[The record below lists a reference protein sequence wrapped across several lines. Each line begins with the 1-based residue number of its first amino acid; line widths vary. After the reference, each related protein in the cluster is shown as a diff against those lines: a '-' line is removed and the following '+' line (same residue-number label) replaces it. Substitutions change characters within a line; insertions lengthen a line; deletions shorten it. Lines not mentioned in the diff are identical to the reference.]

1 MPRKLPLEGVDPL
14 LKAWGVL
21 ERLSTIDLGS
31 YYPIVTAGGE
41 NLFALALGSPGS
53 PVIAKLETPEV
64 SLDITLTWHP
74 RVEKPRDLMAEQA
87 RRRSASGSLA
97 ASGKKPDSEK
107 KRAEKSDRPEDQD
120 DLGFKPSEL
129 DPKGA
134 FELTVRNAPEGFELQ
149 DIRFEREGSDDQP
162 ITPVMRTGE
171 VVIPDSDCDGAIES
185 MDSKVYGRVT
195 HRGPSRA
202 PHKQASA
209 DEDSQKSHKGLIDP
223 TVLTLTH
230 KGFESIYR
238 RDSGW
243 VNEIC
248 KKASV
253 KCGLKLNSNKS
264 ENPACDVSQLVWLK
278 ISGKR
283 IDGFPFESSPLG
295 DPSNLPL
302 DLIQLAPGAIYK
314 LAHDTAVDLRRQQRD
329 HSSLDDQI
337 DSNDST
343 RGSRADQLED
353 SKSIDPVESLFRKEN
368 IELVRVL
375 ISQLAERRHREAIE
389 LHYLKGMSYVQAAE
403 TMKLTVEAFKSLLFR
418 VRDNLREKLESKLG

>member
-1 MPRKLPLEGVDPL
+1 MPRKLPLEEL
-14 LKAWGVL
+14 ERLIEACGVL
-21 ERLSTIDLGS
+21 ERLSRIDLGS

-41 NLFALALGSPGS
+41 NLFALAYGSPGS

-129 DPKGA
+129 DSKGA
-134 FELTVRNAPEGFELQ
+134 FQLTVRGAPEGFELQ
-149 DIRFEREGSDDQP
+149 DIRFERDGSDDQP

-209 DEDSQKSHKGLIDP
+209 DEDSQKSHTGLIDP

-243 VNEIC
+243 VSRIC
-248 KKASV
+248 RNAS
-253 KCGLKLNSNKS
+253 LRHKLHIDDVEQS
-264 ENPACDVSQLVWLK
+264 CDVSQLVWLK
-278 ISGKR
+278 ISRKP
-283 IDGFPFESSPLG
+283 IDGFPFKHISLG
-295 DPSNLPL
+295 KDDDPSNLPL

-314 LAHDTAVDLRRQQRD
+314 LAHDEAIDLRRKERD
-329 HSSLDDQI
+329 HFSLDAQI
-337 DSNDST
+337 DSNDSASRT
-343 RGSRADQLED
+343 LAEFVEDYKSTALRGALVETDQLERLRSAIKKLPQEQFD
-353 SKSIDPVESLFRKEN
+353 LIFATRVEGRSQKHFAESK
-368 IELVRVL
+368 ELT
-375 ISQLAERRHREAIE
+375 
-389 LHYLKGMSYVQAAE
+389 VQAVKNRHLRA
-403 TMKLTVEAFKSLLFR
+403 LA
-418 VRDNLREKLESKLG
+418 NLRLLLKSEPE

>member
-1 MPRKLPLEGVDPL
+1 MPRKLSLEGIDPL
-14 LKAWGVL
+14 LQACGVL

-41 NLFALALGSPGS
+41 NPFALALGSPGS

-134 FELTVRNAPEGFELQ
+134 FQLTVRGAPEGFELQ

-209 DEDSQKSHKGLIDP
+209 DEDSQEEKEDLESAMRKYALAVDRYCLRKCKSLGMNKQDAEEASQNTWIRMWKCWEHLNPCIRIN
-223 TVLTLTH
+223 TVIFQNARWACLDVY
-230 KGFESIYR
+230 KYR
-238 RDSGW
+238 RPINF
-243 VNEIC
+243 VE
-248 KKASV
+248 KK
-253 KCGLKLNSNKS
+253 
-264 ENPACDVSQLVWLK
+264 
-278 ISGKR
+278 
-283 IDGFPFESSPLG
+283 
-295 DPSNLPL
+295 
-302 DLIQLAPGAIYK
+302 
-314 LAHDTAVDLRRQQRD
+314 
-329 HSSLDDQI
+329 SLDSPRT
-337 DSNDST
+337 DSQENE
-343 RGSRADQLED
+343 SRLADQLED
-353 SKSIDPVESLFRKEN
+353 SKSVDPAENFFRMPD
-368 IELVRVL
+368 IELIRVL
-375 ISQLAERRHREAIE
+375 ISQLGDRQREAIE
-389 LHYLKGMSYVQAAE
+389 LHYLEGFSYEECSDAMKITKQA
-403 TMKLTVEAFKSLLFR
+403 LKSLLRRAR
-418 VRDNLREKLESKLG
+418 VFLKEEFENSHQWQ